1 MGRYRITDD
10 GSITLET
17 VIAFPVAMLA
27 VLLTINAALW
37 YHARNTALAAA
48 QEGVRT
54 GRAYGHNADRSRA
67 TALSFAQ
74 TVGNGFLLSPRVDT
88 SGTNATTVVVRVQGQ
103 AVSLIPGLRLSIDQ
117 VARGPVE
124 RFTTPSGSSDRGGQ

>member
-1 MGRYRITDD
+1 MGRHQPADE
-10 GSITLET
+10 GSIALET

-48 QEGVRT
+48 QEGVRV
-54 GRAYGHNADRSRA
+54 GRAYGHHPANGAA
-67 TALSFAQ
+67 TALAFARS
-74 TVGNGFLLSPRVDT
+74 TGDGFLLTPAADT
-88 SGTNATTVVVRVQGQ
+88 NGSNATTVVCRVRGK
-103 AVSLIPGLRLSIDQ
+103 AVSLIPGLHLNVDQ

-124 RFTTPSGSSDRGGQ
+124 RFTTAAGGPGGR